1 MPGLFDLV
9 IILLLMITTVVLVL
23 VGIYQVYKY
32 VAEEQKV
39 KFRLINISLI
49 VTVIVLACF
58 KPFGLIDFKKF
69 EGENILYAMREG
81 TINCTTSI
89 RLKEGNR
96 FKKTSIC
103 FGIDHFWG
111 NYEIV
116 NDTIIFHY
124 DKISEE
130 NKENDFAIIQL
141 SEDKLDKR
149 LGVIHYHSE
158 GLRKEGIPMMIKEL
172 KANKLK

>member
-1 MPGLFDLV
+1 
-9 IILLLMITTVVLVL
+9 
-23 VGIYQVYKY
+23 
-32 VAEEQKV
+32 
-39 KFRLINISLI
+39 
-49 VTVIVLACF
+49 
-58 KPFGLIDFKKF
+58 
-69 EGENILYAMREG
+69 
-81 TINCTTSI
+81 
-89 RLKEGNR
+89 
-96 FKKTSIC
+96 
-103 FGIDHFWG
+103 
-111 NYEIV
+111 V